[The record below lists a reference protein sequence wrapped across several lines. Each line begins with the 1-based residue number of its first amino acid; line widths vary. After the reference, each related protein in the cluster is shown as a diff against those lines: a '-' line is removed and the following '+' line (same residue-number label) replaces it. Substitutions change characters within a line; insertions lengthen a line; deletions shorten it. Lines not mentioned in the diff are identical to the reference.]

1 MWFLYE
7 EYRKS
12 CEINIRKIQT
22 NNMKQYYVYATAS
35 GILKLSD
42 QWVAGHVLK
51 IQAKTEAAAKRALT
65 NHKKLLKQD
74 GE

>member
-1 MWFLYE
+1 
-7 EYRKS
+7 
-12 CEINIRKIQT
+12 
-22 NNMKQYYVYATAS
+22 MKQYYVYATAS

-65 NHKKLLKQD
+65 NHKKLMKQD

>member
-1 MWFLYE
+1 M
-7 EYRKS
+7 R
-12 CEINIRKIQT
+12 T
-22 NNMKQYYVYATAS
+22 YYVYKTQT
-35 GILKLSD
+35 GTLKLSD

-65 NHKKLLKQD
+65 NHKKLLKQN